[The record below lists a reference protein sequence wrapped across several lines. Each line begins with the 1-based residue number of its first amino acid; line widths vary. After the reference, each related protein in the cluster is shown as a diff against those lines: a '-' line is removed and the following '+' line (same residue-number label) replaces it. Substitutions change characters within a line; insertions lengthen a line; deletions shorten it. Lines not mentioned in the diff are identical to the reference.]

1 MRAAALR
8 RAIALAA
15 IAVSTGAWGADALG
29 TLFTTPDERARLD
42 QLRRGEP
49 VAAEPLS
56 RSHEPRI
63 TGFVKRSDGRGTV
76 WIDGLAVP
84 VRSREAER
92 LLDTAAVRGYADR
105 GDDQVRIERK
115 KSP

>member
-1 MRAAALR
+1 MRAAALKPGL
-8 RAIALAA
+8 ALAA
-15 IAVSTGAWGADALG
+15 IALTAGAWAADPLG
-29 TLFTTPDERARLD
+29 TLFTTPEERARLD

-49 VAAEPLS
+49 VGAEPLA
-56 RSHEPRI
+56 RAHEPRI
-63 TGFVKRSDGRGTV
+63 TGFVKRSDGRNTV

-92 LLDTAAVRGYADR
+92 ALETGSVSGYADR
-105 GDDQVRIERK
+105 GDDQVHIERK